1 MNFLSPA
8 FLIGLPLVAIPLVI
22 HLLSKRQQKK
32 ISWGAMRFLMQAAT
46 RKRRLF
52 RLTDLLLL
60 LLRTAAFLFFIC
72 ALARPLLPATWLGG
86 SIPREVILVLDQSMS
101 MSRKVGGISLF
112 EMQLQKAQALRG
124 ISLFEMQLKKAQALL
139 DDLKPVDT
147 VRVLLAGESPEW
159 LTADSLPATG
169 SPLRKL
175 RAQINELKPTL
186 GAADLIGC
194 VREAADLEAAKD
206 RSARV
211 IIVISDG
218 QRFGWRVDERAVWAA
233 IQSRVKQAA
242 VPTSV
247 SLQLLAAEDAPANLS
262 VNKIDT
268 PRAFGAVNQ
277 PLTFTASVQNHSP
290 EPSAASLLTWQVKG
304 QSAGVTTVPELA
316 PGAST
321 TLSISHQFDSPGP
334 FDVLCQLE
342 ADDALPPDNQAH
354 LLVEI
359 YERLPILFVED
370 AASAEPLET
379 DAAFVLAALGAP
391 KRDAKREWRSVFD
404 PTVINSAALAAT
416 DLAKFRCVVLSNVR
430 PLAPATLQ
438 KLESYVQNGGGLW
451 LALGNQTDER
461 FFNEQ
466 VYRGGLGLAP
476 LKVNAAVGDPND
488 REKFFS
494 VRAASDS
501 HPATALLADF
511 QRLDLDRARIYRRYQ
526 FDPFTGKDVS
536 ILLQAQGGE
545 PVVVERKLGRGRV
558 LVQALP
564 LGVAWSTLP
573 LCQAYVAMLHEWLW
587 YLSEPNLPRR
597 NLTVGEALVHDANSQ
612 NNAAEL
618 ILPDGRKLDL
628 TAIGSGSSAQFRY
641 TTTRLPGEYLLR
653 PKAADTA
660 GATRFFVQRN
670 PLESNLKTFS
680 DQERQQLAKDFQLNA
695 GLDSA
700 AHGNVQVPKHP
711 LEGWLLA
718 TLAFLLLGEIALA
731 GWSTHRRNLRVQ
743 PVNMEA

>member
-8 FLIGLPLVAIPLVI
+8 FLIGLPLVAIPVII

-60 LLRTAAFLFFIC
+60 LLRTAAFLFFIF

-101 MSRKVGGISLF
+101 MSRKVGGTSLF
-112 EMQLQKAQALRG
+112 ETQLQ
-124 ISLFEMQLKKAQALL
+124 KAQALL
-139 DDLKPVDT
+139 DDLKAGDT
-147 VRVLLAGESPEW
+147 LRVLLAGESPEW
-159 LTADSLPATG
+159 LTADSLPASG
-169 SPLRKL
+169 SALRKL

-186 GAADLIGC
+186 GAADLIAC
-194 VREAADLEAAKD
+194 VREAADLEAPKD
-206 RSARV
+206 SSARV
-211 IIVISDG
+211 IVVISDG
-218 QRFGWRVDERAVWAA
+218 QRFGWRLDERAVWAA
-233 IQSRVKQAA
+233 IQSRVKQSAI
-242 VPTSV
+242 PTSV
-247 SLQLLAAEDAPANLS
+247 SLQLLAAEDAPANLC
-262 VNKIDT
+262 VNKIET

-277 PLTFTASVQNHSP
+277 PLTFNASVQNHGKD
-290 EPSAASLLTWQVKG
+290 PSATTLLTWQVNG

-321 TLSISHQFDSPGP
+321 TLSISHQFDSPGA
-334 FDVLCQLE
+334 FDLVCQLDA
-342 ADDALPPDNQAH
+342 ADDLPPDNQAH

-359 YERLPILFVED
+359 YERLPVLFVED
-370 AASAEPLET
+370 PASSELLET

-391 KRDAKREWRSVFD
+391 KRDVKREWRSVFD
-404 PTVINSAALAAT
+404 PTVVASSAIAST
-416 DLAKFRCVVLSNVR
+416 DLNKFRCVVLSNVR
-430 PLAPATLQ
+430 TLAPATLE
-438 KLESYVQNGGGLW
+438 KLEAYVQNGGGLW
-451 LALGNQTDER
+451 LALGSQTDDR
-461 FFNEQ
+461 SFNEQ

-476 LKVNAAVGDPND
+476 LKVTGAVGDPND

-494 VRAASDS
+494 VRAASDT

-526 FDPFTGKDVS
+526 FDPFSGKDVS

-558 LVQALP
+558 LVQAIP

-587 YLSEPNLPRR
+587 YLSEPNLPKR
-597 NLTVGEALVHDANSQ
+597 NLTVGEGLIEDANGQ
-612 NNAAEL
+612 ANVAEL
-618 ILPDGRKLDL
+618 VLPDARRVDL
-628 TAIGSGSSAQFRY
+628 KATGSGATAQFHY
-641 TTTRLPGEYLLR
+641 PATRLPGEYTLR
-653 PKAADTA
+653 VKATERAPTK
-660 GATRFFVQRN
+660 FFVQRN
-670 PLESNLKTFS
+670 PLESDLKTFT

-700 AHGNVQVPKHP
+700 AHGKVQAPKHP

-718 TLAFLLLGEIALA
+718 AIAFVLLGEVALA
-731 GWSTHRRNLRVQ
+731 GWSTHRRNLRVR
-743 PVNMEA
+743 PVTMET